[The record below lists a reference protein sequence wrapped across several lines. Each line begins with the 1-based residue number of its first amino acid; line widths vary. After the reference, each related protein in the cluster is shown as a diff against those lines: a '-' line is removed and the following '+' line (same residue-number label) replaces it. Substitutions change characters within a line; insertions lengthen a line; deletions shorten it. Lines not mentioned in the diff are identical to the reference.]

1 VKYLTAMIYLSPLY
15 LAVWGLLDNPL
26 WFAASGV
33 MVGFIALGIKQGFF
47 PIIRQ
52 GKLDGATGRNWPL
65 LVVMDPDASMYKAVL
80 AQEIWESIH
89 KTNPI
94 NLLKTRSGKGAQELE
109 LMGHEVEVQVAVL
122 LYGVKEHEYRKR
134 EAESMKGYK
143 QFKGW
148 ETPDIVDG
156 MMDKTNEAKKWVT
169 KNKSLFI
176 QGG

>member
-1 VKYLTAMIYLSPLY
+1 MKYLTATLYTSPML
-15 LAVWGLLDNPL
+15 LAVLGHGYHPYGAAAGLIPIIL
-26 WFAASGV
+26 
-33 MVGFIALGIKQGFF
+33 MYLGIKQGFF

-52 GKLDGATGRNWPL
+52 GKLDGANGRNWPL
-65 LVVMDPDASMYKAVL
+65 LVVMDPDAAAYKAVL

-109 LMGHEVEVQVAVL
+109 LMGHEIEVQVAVL

-134 EAESMKGYK
+134 EAESMKGYP

-156 MMDKTNEAKKWVT
+156 MMDKTNAAQSWVAKNQT
-169 KNKSLFI
+169 RFA
-176 QGG
+176 

>member
-1 VKYLTAMIYLSPLY
+1 MKLIASALYFSPVF
-15 LAVWGLLDNPL
+15 AGLIGYQLHSYMAG
-26 WFAASGV
+26 AAG
-33 MVGFIALGIKQGFF
+33 ALGCILLMVIGIKVRKL
-47 PIIRQ
+47 PIVQWRKI
-52 GKLDGATGRNWPL
+52 DGANGRNWPL
-65 LVVMDPDASMYKAVL
+65 LVIMDPDAAAYKAVL

-109 LMGHEVEVQVAVL
+109 LMGHEIEVQVAVL

-134 EAESMKGYK
+134 EAESMKGYP

-156 MMDKTNEAKKWVT
+156 MMDKTNAAQSWVAKNQT
-169 KNKSLFI
+169 RFA
-176 QGG
+176 